1 MEELFKERKEKLN
14 IIKNLLHKPKEAKKA
29 TSNTSNIPEGLYTKC
44 PECEQGFLSE
54 DVQKNF
60 YVCPGCGH
68 HFKITAADR
77 IQMLVDKG
85 SFREITP
92 RLKTQNVLGFPNYTA
107 KIKPFGKDNRLE

>member
-14 IIKNLLHKPKEAKKA
+14 IIKNLLRKPKEEKKA
-29 TSNTSNIPEGLYTKC
+29 TNNTSNIPEGLYTKC

-68 HFKITAADR
+68 ILKSLQQTAFKCWWI
-77 IQMLVDKG
+77 
-85 SFREITP
+85 
-92 RLKTQNVLGFPNYTA
+92 KTVFEKSP
-107 KIKPFGKDNRLE
+107 PD